1 MARAMARGVGLCAAI
16 AVWALPASADDVA
29 DFYKGKTFNLV
40 VGHEAGS
47 GFDVYGRALAR
58 HLGRYIPGHPTVV
71 VQNMNGASGVIAV
84 NWLYNIAPRDGA
96 TVATFTQSAVF
107 DPLLGNASAK
117 YESAKFTWIGNMDES
132 IGTCGVSKASGIGKF
147 DDLFARESVL
157 GATGISGPFGK
168 FSAALN
174 NLLGAKIKIVA
185 GYRGTADVKIAI
197 QRREVQ
203 GICGL
208 PMSTI
213 TSFWRDL
220 YESGDFK
227 VIVQLSGRK
236 RDDLKDIPR
245 IADYAK
251 TADDRQV
258 FDLIFETLALGRVFA
273 APPGTPADRT
283 KALRTAFNATVKD
296 PQFLADAAKSQID
309 IGPATGEEVAAFIA
323 RVSAVPPAV
332 VERAKAALRTD

>member
-1 MARAMARGVGLCAAI
+1 
-16 AVWALPASADDVA
+16 
-29 DFYKGKTFNLV
+29 
-40 VGHEAGS
+40 
-47 GFDVYGRALAR
+47 
-58 HLGRYIPGHPTVV
+58 
-71 VQNMNGASGVIAV
+71 MNGASGVIAV

-236 RDDLKDIPR
+236 RDDLKGIPR

-283 KALRTAFNATVKD
+283 KALRAAFNATVKD